1 MTPAKYIENY
11 CRVTDRRKALYKK
24 IFDKNKIK
32 TESNDKD
39 DFIDLEVSSPPPPIY
54 QGLIN

>member
-39 DFIDLEVSSPPPPIY
+39 DFIDLEVKFFYRIT
-54 QGLIN
+54 